1 LRRFAYAPLR
11 LYAAERQYLPERI
24 VRSTV
29 VLLVMTVGSIVFA
42 RRTPEWFSRADDEAI
57 FFYYNRKELEIG
69 SLAELAP
76 NDI

>member
-29 VLLVMTVGSIVFA
+29 VLLMTVGSIVIA
-42 RRTPEWFSRADDEAI
+42 RRTPEWFSQADDEAI
-57 FFYYNRKELEIG
+57 LFYYNRKELKIA
-69 SLAELAP
+69 SLAELAL